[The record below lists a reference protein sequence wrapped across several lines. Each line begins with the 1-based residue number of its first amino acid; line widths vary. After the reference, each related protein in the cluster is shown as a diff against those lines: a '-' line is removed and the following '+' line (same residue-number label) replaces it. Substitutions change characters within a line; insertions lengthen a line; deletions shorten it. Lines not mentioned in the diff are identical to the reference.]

1 MHSSVMF
8 CNDVDFRQI
17 MLHGFCDAINQH
29 KHNVTTRYGLKN
41 ICCLSRFLCHL
52 MADFHVIPRR
62 RQGSLSVAGLR
73 PATDNDPG
81 RIHRAK

>member
-1 MHSSVMF
+1 
-8 CNDVDFRQI
+8 
-17 MLHGFCDAINQH
+17 ML
-29 KHNVTTRYGLKN
+29 
-41 ICCLSRFLCHL
+41 LCYL

-81 RIHRAK
+81 RILRAK

>member
-8 CNDVDFRQI
+8 CNDVDFRQ

-29 KHNVTTRYGLKN
+29 KHIVTTRYGLKN
-41 ICCLSRFLCHL
+41 ICCLSMLLCYL
-52 MADFHVIPRR
+52 MADFHVVPRR

>member
-29 KHNVTTRYGLKN
+29 KHNVTTRYGLK
-41 ICCLSRFLCHL
+41 IFVAYYAFMLSDGRFS
-52 MADFHVIPRR
+52 RYTKKE
-62 RQGSLSVAGLR
+62 AGIIISSWTQ
-73 PATDNDPG
+73 ASYW
-81 RIHRAK
+81 